1 MGPSIVRSHLSMDV
15 HVTVNVSD
23 THFVFSISFLIFYF
37 SILFFT
43 SKYLIIYCITK
54 DNNSLLDELEDIY
67 IYIILY
73 ITIHISY
80 YILQKI
86 NKLRLIIY

>member
-67 IYIILY
+67 IYIY
-73 ITIHISY
+73 ISY
-80 YILQKI
+80 YILQYIYHITFYK
-86 NKLRLIIY
+86 RLINYV